1 MKSKLYLDFLNII
14 KNIIPIIFIFI
25 FIFSIGYLYD
35 YSNTSVEPFSIKGF
49 NIEIDPPKKIKEAY
63 RPYLRNARLYSEDFF
78 KDTNNYVN
86 RFLRQSGLY

>member
-35 YSNTSVEPFSIKGF
+35 YSNTSVEPFSIKEF
-49 NIEIDPPKKIKEAY
+49 NFDSDTHKKLKESY

-78 KDTNNYVN
+78 TDTNNYVN